1 MKKRICGISVAVLT
15 AVCMLTGCGDGK
27 NYTPDTSGSDVSS
40 TVSNVFNDERYQDI
54 ISNIQIRDRTISMPC
69 TLADLGEDFTVD
81 TNSVYVDANLQIAVY
96 FLSYQGVEIGSLE
109 YRTTEKL
116 SEEAL
121 QTTPFCT
128 FELDPQFSIRED
140 GDMKVGG
147 ITIGDHYA
155 TMIKLLG
162 DPTEIPLNFKEGYG
176 YVYYRVSDSQSI
188 DFHYEN
194 NILLDITV
202 RF

>member
-81 TNSVYVDANLQIAVY
+81 TNK
-96 FLSYQGVEIGSLE
+96 IG
-109 YRTTEKL
+109 R
-116 SEEAL
+116 AH
-121 QTTPFCT
+121 
-128 FELDPQFSIRED
+128 
-140 GDMKVGG
+140 V
-147 ITIGDHYA
+147 
-155 TMIKLLG
+155 
-162 DPTEIPLNFKEGYG
+162 
-176 YVYYRVSDSQSI
+176 
-188 DFHYEN
+188 
-194 NILLDITV
+194 
-202 RF
+202 